1 MLKKNLANF
10 VTLLNAASGFLAIIS
25 LFLNLNFLFY
35 LFIFGAMIF
44 DGLDG
49 FLARKLKITT
59 KIGIELDSLADT
71 ISFVLAPALFVFI
84 KFFNKDL
91 IGLIPS
97 ILIIFFGLYRLAVFN
112 ISEKKEY
119 YVGLTTPVFTFI
131 ILIISFFNIQIN
143 KYVLLILIILL
154 SYLMVSKRIRLPKL
168 KL

>member
-1 MLKKNLANF
+1 MIKNIANF
-10 VTLLNAASGFLAIIS
+10 MTFLNATAGFLAIIS
-25 LFLNLNFLFY
+25 LFLNDYYLFY
-35 LFIFGAMIF
+35 IFIFGAMIF

-59 KIGIELDSLADT
+59 KIGIQLDSLADT

-112 ISEKKEY
+112 ISEKKSHY
-119 YVGLTTPVFTFI
+119 IGLTTPVFTFI
-131 ILIISFFNIQIN
+131 ILILGFFQIN
-143 KYVLLILIILL
+143 KYILLILVILL
-154 SYLMVSKRIRLPKL
+154 AYSMVNNKIKLPKL

>member
-1 MLKKNLANF
+1 MLKKQIANF
-10 VTLLNAASGFLAIIS
+10 VTLLNAVSGFLAIIS

-59 KIGIELDSLADT
+59 KRGIQLDSLADT
-71 ISFVLAPALFVFI
+71 VSFVLAPALFVFI
-84 KFFNKDL
+84 EFFNKDL

-97 ILIIFFGLYRLAVFN
+97 ILIISFGLYRLAVFN
-112 ISEKKEY
+112 ISEEKRY
-119 YVGLTTPVFTFI
+119 FVGLTTPAFTFI
-131 ILIISFFNIQIN
+131 IIVISFFQIN
-143 KYVLLILIILL
+143 KYILFILVILL
-154 SYLMVSKRIRLPKL
+154 SYLMVSNKIKLPKP